1 MFVGFTPAIS
11 PRSAKKI
18 RQQARRWR
26 LHLRTSQSLNDIAR
40 AVNPAIRGWMNY
52 YGAYQRSSLG
62 PVLLHINSH
71 LLKWVK
77 RKYKKRGRSTKRA
90 KALLESVAYHRP
102 ELFAHWQFGL
112 GFTAG

>member
-26 LHLRTSQSLNDIAR
+26 LHLRTSQSLDDIAK

-52 YGAYQRSSLG
+52 YGAYQQSSLG
-62 PVLLHINSH
+62 PVLRHINSH

-102 ELFAHWQFGL
+102 ELFAHWQFGV
-112 GFTAG
+112 GWTAG

>member
-11 PRSAKKI
+11 PCSAKKI

-26 LHLRTSQSLNDIAR
+26 LHLRTSQSLDDIAR
-40 AVNPAIRGWMNY
+40 AVNPAIRGWVNY

-62 PVLLHINSH
+62 PVMRHINSH

-90 KALLESVAYHRP
+90 KVLLELVAVHRP
-102 ELFAHWQFGL
+102 ELFVHWQFGV